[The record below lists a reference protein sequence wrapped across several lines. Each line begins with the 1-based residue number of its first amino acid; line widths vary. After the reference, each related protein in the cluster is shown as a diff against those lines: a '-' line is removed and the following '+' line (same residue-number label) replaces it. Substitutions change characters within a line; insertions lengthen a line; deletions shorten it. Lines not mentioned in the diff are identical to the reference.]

1 MNKILNF
8 HLVDNINWF
17 DHTIARIKKQYR
29 MVDIDTLIAYYNRE
43 ITLTNAC
50 HITVDDGDQTFY
62 NIIYPILK
70 KHQVPASLY
79 VSPKVFKEKV
89 NYWFQEVEGYHTDT
103 LKKIIANQTKV
114 AVENLANYDVFTIL
128 KSFKIDEIHQ
138 FLALYRA
145 ETKTPLKPYQ
155 NMTIEQLKEVEA
167 SGLITIGAHTM
178 NHPILMNE
186 NDESSAYEINN
197 SVKELNEILGYQI
210 KCFSYPNGIYKY
222 DFDEREQNLLIKNDI
237 KICFSTI
244 AKNFNVD
251 NNTMRVPRIG
261 VSNNEKMLFLDIKL
275 FLGSFWDF
283 LKKIKSTGE
292 YKQRK
297 QLQILFNGK

>member
-8 HLVDNINWF
+8 YLVDNINWF
-17 DHTIARIKKQYR
+17 DHTIAKIKKQYR

-197 SVKELNEILGYQI
+197 SVKELNGL
-210 KCFSYPNGIYKY
+210 IYSIY
-222 DFDEREQNLLIKNDI
+222 LID
-237 KICFSTI
+237 
-244 AKNFNVD
+244 
-251 NNTMRVPRIG
+251 
-261 VSNNEKMLFLDIKL
+261 
-275 FLGSFWDF
+275 
-283 LKKIKSTGE
+283 
-292 YKQRK
+292 
-297 QLQILFNGK
+297 